1 MPKAPT
7 AQAVAKAL
15 AKGAPA
21 SSPTADQR
29 GSLTAQEQ
37 RLRAIR
43 EAEARWAAD
52 DERAKADGF
61 GGLVPGTGLCWV
73 GLAGCAHARAAA
85 GVELD
90 DRDLEAIRR
99 YPTPPPPFGPV
110 EVGS

>member
-15 AKGAPA
+15 AKGAG
-21 SSPTADQR
+21 SSSSTPDERAAETAEQ
-29 GSLTAQEQ
+29 Q

-61 GGLVPGTGLCWV
+61 GGLVPGTRMCWV

-85 GVELD
+85 DAELD

-110 EVGS
+110 DA